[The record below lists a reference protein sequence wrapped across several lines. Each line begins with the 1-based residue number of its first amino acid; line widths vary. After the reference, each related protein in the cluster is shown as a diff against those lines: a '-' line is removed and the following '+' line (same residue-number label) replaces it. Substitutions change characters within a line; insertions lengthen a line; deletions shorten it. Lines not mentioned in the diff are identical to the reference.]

1 MQTIKNSL
9 LIILLLSVIPLTIYT
24 QAPKYSGQVP
34 KQEIYKILGISV
46 KGNTTAEAG
55 AVIANSGL
63 RTGTEFTVP
72 GDQIRQAIQRL
83 WALRLFEDIQILID
97 SKVGDGVYLLIKV
110 KEHPRLLRVEFKG
123 NDDLSESDLMKK
135 VTISKGQILTPQEAA
150 KIKNAFKKLYD
161 EEGLL
166 LAEIQPETFVEDSTK
181 PNHVVLRFNI
191 DEGKKVKIKE
201 ILITGNQAFS
211 ASDIRGEME
220 DTKEKVWWMFW
231 RSAKFDKSKYEADKS
246 KVEKFYKK
254 NGYLDAEITSDSIWY
269 DETKRRMTIQLN
281 INEGNQFK
289 IRNITWEGST
299 VYHPS
304 VLSQRLGFTKGDIYD
319 FEKFEKN
326 LRGNENQTDVASL
339 YLDNGYLT
347 FSLEPEE
354 KRISSD
360 SIDINIRVY
369 ERNQFRIGRVDL
381 KGNTKTMD
389 KVIRREL
396 YTRPGDFFSRG
407 AIMRSARQLTQLN
420 YFNPEKIKP
429 DYRLF
434 DEKTV
439 NLIYEVEEK
448 SSDNINASVG
458 YSGAFGV
465 TGALGFTINNFD
477 IQQPLRGGAG
487 QILNFEWQF
496 GEGARFRTFSLG
508 FTEPWLFDSPTTFG
522 VSLFDSRQ
530 IFYYDLRQTGGS
542 VRFGRRFKFPDDY
555 FRGDWI
561 TRFQINDV
569 IDGGGI
575 YLEGKTSQYSI
586 TQIISRNS
594 TDNPIFPAIGS
605 SFALSTEISGGPV
618 LPGNVDYHKWSFSG
632 DWYTPMFG
640 STRFVL
646 YTGSQIGFIDGFKRD
661 TNIPPIEYFFMGGT
675 GLGFVSTT
683 PLRGYE
689 DRSVGPT
696 DELNQIK
703 GGKAMAKYIT
713 ELRFSVT
720 MNPMPIYILAFA
732 EAGNVYEK
740 LNRIDLLNLKRSYGF
755 GARILIQPIG
765 MVGFDYGYGA
775 DDVMP
780 KDGKPDGW
788 RFHFQFGRGF

>member
-1 MQTIKNSL
+1 MQTITKIFF
-9 LIILLLSVIPLTIYT
+9 LIVLFSIIPHTVYS
-24 QAPKYSGQVP
+24 QAPKYSGQAP

-46 KGNTTAEAG
+46 EGNTTAEAG

-63 RTGTEFTVP
+63 RTGTEITVP

-135 VTISKGQILTPQEAA
+135 VTISKGQILTPQETA

-166 LAEIQPETFVEDSTK
+166 LAEIQPDTFVEDSTK

-201 ILITGNQAFS
+201 ILVTGNQAFS

-246 KVEKFYKK
+246 KIEKFYKK

-354 KRISSD
+354 KRIGSD

-594 TDNPIFPAIGS
+594 TDNPIFPAMGS

-661 TNIPPIEYFFMGGT
+661 SNIPPIEYFFMGGT

-696 DELNQIK
+696 DERSQIR
-703 GGKAMAKYIT
+703 GGKAMAKYVA

-740 LNRIDLLNLKRSYGF
+740 LNRIDFLNLKRSYGF

>member
-1 MQTIKNSL
+1 MQTITKIFF
-9 LIILLLSVIPLTIYT
+9 LIVLFSIIPHTVYS
-24 QAPKYSGQVP
+24 QAPKYSGQAP

-46 KGNTTAEAG
+46 EGNTTAEAG

-63 RTGTEFTVP
+63 RTGTEITVP

-135 VTISKGQILTPQEAA
+135 VTISKGQILTPQETA

-166 LAEIQPETFVEDSTK
+166 LAEIQPDTFVEDSTK

-201 ILITGNQAFS
+201 ILVTGNQAFS

-246 KVEKFYKK
+246 KIEKFYKK

-396 YTRPGDFFSRG
+396 YTRPGDFFSRA

-594 TDNPIFPAIGS
+594 TDNPIFPAMGS

-661 TNIPPIEYFFMGGT
+661 SNIPPIEYFFMGGT

-703 GGKAMAKYIT
+703 GGKAMAKYVA

-732 EAGNVYEK
+732 EAGNVYEN
-740 LNRIDLLNLKRSYGF
+740 LNRIDFLNLKRSYGF

-775 DDVMP
+775 DDVLP